1 MSVECSAGN
10 IPPGYKQTEVGVI
23 PEDWDVKKLGE
34 VVDIDA
40 DNLSAGTSVNYAFNY
55 ISLEDVDEGLLRSY
69 SSQIFGSAP
78 SRARRRLRYGDVL
91 VSTVRPNL
99 KSHLLFGQRQGEWI
113 CSTGFSVVRCK
124 NSSAVPSYIF
134 AHLFATTITKQIESL
149 LTGSNYPA
157 INGKDVKALLIP
169 LPPTLAEQEAIAE
182 ALSDTNALIESLEQ
196 LISKKRQIKQGAMQ
210 ELLTGKKRLPGFEIK
225 RGQKQTEIGEVP
237 IDWNTVTLEN
247 ATLNGGLVRGPFGG
261 ALKKE
266 LFVESGYKVY
276 EQRNAIYETIE
287 AGNYFIDSNKYK
299 ELERFCVHP
308 GDFIVSCSGTI
319 GCIYQIP
326 IGSPEGVINQ
336 ALLKISLNRAIVDD
350 AFFLSVF
357 RSRSFQERIKENSHG
372 GAMQNLVG
380 MDVFRN
386 TTFQLPSKAEQETIA
401 TILSYMD
408 SEITALEEKLAKARQ
423 IKQGMMQEL
432 LTGKIRL
439 I

>member
-1 MSVECSAGN
+1 MSAECSAET
-10 IPPGYKQTEVGVI
+10 ISPGYKQTEVGVI

-40 DNLSAGTSVNYAFNY
+40 DNLSAGTSVDYAFNY

-134 AHLFATTITKQIESL
+134 SHLFATTITKQIESL

-182 ALSDTNALIESLEQ
+182 ALSDTDALIESLEQ
-196 LISKKRQIKQGAMQ
+196 LIAKKRQIKQGAMQ
-210 ELLTGKKRLPGFEIK
+210 ELLTGKRRLPGFRVK
-225 RGQKQTEIGEVP
+225 LGYKQTEVGVIPEDWEVKRLEEIADVIDPHPSHRAPPEVTNGIPFVGIGDLKENGDIIGNEVRMVDP
-237 IDWNTVTLEN
+237 SVFDEHQKRYDLKEELIGLGRVASIGKVVKIRFTGNRYTISPTL
-247 ATLNGGLVRGPFGG
+247 GVIRGTKVKRDYLLY
-261 ALKKE
+261 ALKIKTIADQ
-266 LFVESGYKVY
+266 FNKIMSGS
-276 EQRNAIYETIE
+276 T
-287 AGNYFIDSNKYK
+287 
-299 ELERFCVHP
+299 
-308 GDFIVSCSGTI
+308 
-319 GCIYQIP
+319 
-326 IGSPEGVINQ
+326 
-336 ALLKISLNRAIVDD
+336 
-350 AFFLSVF
+350 
-357 RSRSFQERIKENSHG
+357 RSS
-372 GAMQNLVG
+372 VG
-380 MDVFRN
+380 MIVLRKLDIIF
-386 TTFQLPSKAEQETIA
+386 PSDSDEQNAIA
-401 TILSYMD
+401 TILSDMD
-408 SEITALEEKLAKARQ
+408 YEITALEEKLAKARQ
-423 IKQGMMQEL
+423 LKQGMMQEL